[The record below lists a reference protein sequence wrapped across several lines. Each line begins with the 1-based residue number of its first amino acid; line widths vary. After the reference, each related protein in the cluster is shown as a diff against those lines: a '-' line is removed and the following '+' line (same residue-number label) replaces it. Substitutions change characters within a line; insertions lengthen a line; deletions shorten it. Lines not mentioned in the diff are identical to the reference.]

1 MSQPTFHFDSYMVRP
16 MGEQDRTYLDTLIE
30 ADAYHKG
37 RMTPDYF
44 LHLVPGEDAWAIE
57 DEHGC
62 IVFYFKTQTACRIS
76 LLFAEAETA
85 IDKHRNRDGLLRGLA
100 WIEAMLRQ
108 NHFREILFDTEG
120 PELRAMAKRRMGFR
134 ETSGDLT
141 RTIEAQKPQMIA
153 VEPWGASPQAAR
165 REG

>member
-1 MSQPTFHFDSYMVRP
+1 
-16 MGEQDRTYLDTLIE
+16 MGEQDRAYLDTLIE

-44 LHLVPGEDAWAIE
+44 INLLPGEDAWAIE
-57 DEHGC
+57 DEHGT
-62 IVFYFKTQTACRIS
+62 VVLYFKTQTAVRLS
-76 LLFAEAETA
+76 LLFAQAATPAE
-85 IDKHRNRDGLLRGLA
+85 KHRNRDVMLRGLA

-134 ETSGDLT
+134 ETTGDLKREIT
-141 RTIEAQKPQMIA
+141 PPKPQMIA
-153 VEPWGASPQAAR
+153 VEPWGRSPHELQ

>member
-1 MSQPTFHFDSYMVRP
+1 MSQQIFHFDSYIVRP
-16 MGEQDRTYLDTLIE
+16 MGEQDRAYLDTLIE

-44 LHLVPGEDAWAIE
+44 LELVPGEDAWAIE
-57 DEHGC
+57 DEHGKV
-62 IVFYFKTQTACRIS
+62 VFYFKTQTAVRLS
-76 LLFAEAETA
+76 LLFAESETPAE
-85 IDKHRNRDGLLRGLA
+85 KHRNRDAMLRGLA

-120 PELRAMAKRRMGFR
+120 PELRSMAKRRMGFR
-134 ETSGDLT
+134 ETTGDLT
-141 RTIEAQKPQMIA
+141 RSIEAPKPQM
-153 VEPWGASPQAAR
+153 VPVGHWGRSPQDLR

>member
-1 MSQPTFHFDSYMVRP
+1 MSQQIFKFDNYVVRP
-16 MGEQDRTYLDTLIE
+16 MGEQDRIYLDTLIE

-44 LHLVPGEDAWAIE
+44 LNLLPGEDAWAIE
-57 DEHGC
+57 DQHGTV
-62 IVFYFKTQTACRIS
+62 ILYFKTQTAVRLS
-76 LLFAEAETA
+76 LLFAEAETPVE
-85 IDKHRNRDGLLRGLA
+85 KHRNRDVMLRGLA

-141 RTIEAQKPQMIA
+141 REITPPKPQMIA
-153 VEPWGASPQAAR
+153 VGQWDGIPHDLQ